1 MIKNKILNIKIIFK
15 IYLKTLKISLKH
27 FKFSNRFL
35 YYINQKIIFKNYF
48 LKLFLI
54 IVTKQGSSLH
64 SIFFFFSQKKKKSG
78 SPLRL
83 RYIF

>member
-35 YYINQKIIFKNYF
+35 YYINQKIIF
-48 LKLFLI
+48 
-54 IVTKQGSSLH
+54 
-64 SIFFFFSQKKKKSG
+64 
-78 SPLRL
+78 
-83 RYIF
+83 